1 MFCIFIQYLRLTIS
15 TLVNVTDDMKLIDV
29 NGNPHVMTP
38 HQVSVMIIIGW
49 VSFLCA
55 WIMNILFYKVH
66 PSSVDFSLAGLYKK
80 MFIYIC
86 GRKISLR
93 CSGPDEDETVVD
105 SLLEMIEDEK

>member
-1 MFCIFIQYLRLTIS
+1 
-15 TLVNVTDDMKLIDV
+15 MKLIDV

-66 PSSVDFSLAGLYKK
+66 PSSVDFSLAGLCKK

-93 CSGPDEDETVVD
+93 YSGLAEDETDVD
-105 SLLEMIEDEK
+105 GLEMIEDKK